1 MRRPG
6 GGSAGG
12 WWSVDEE
19 GVVITKAQRRL
30 SKQQIRGGGWGG
42 GGGGSLSVDAA
53 VRRGCGA
60 GSSLARRARVRG
72 AAFVR
77 AAARRQERT
86 GPAPYCGRKAPAR
99 LPHHHR
105 PSCDG
110 RSVTAVTASLC
121 GGCHCF
127 PLPIPGGKRVITRPV
142 AAGRGRCASALAPS
156 AVGPPQARLTA
167 APAPGR
173 GACAAR
179 AAGFGS
185 RRREAPGRGPSRR
198 ERRRGSVPG
207 PGLGGAKSGSGFRR
221 GGRRSVCRGRGLA
234 SEWRGY
240 PLLLRVASQD
250 VTTP

>member
-1 MRRPG
+1 M
-6 GGSAGG
+6 
-12 WWSVDEE
+12 
-19 GVVITKAQRRL
+19 VITKAQRRL

-127 PLPIPGGKRVITRPV
+127 PLPIPGGKRVESHHHPSCGSRARSMRLCSRPIGRWSPAGETDSAT
-142 AAGRGRCASALAPS
+142 AA
-156 AVGPPQARLTA
+156 LTA
-167 APAPGR
+167 APGR

-179 AAGFGS
+179 AAGFG
-185 RRREAPGRGPSRR
+185 RRPAAARPVGSAGGGP
-198 ERRRGSVPG
+198 
-207 PGLGGAKSGSGFRR
+207 
-221 GGRRSVCRGRGLA
+221 CRGRA
-234 SEWRGY
+234 SEARNPG
-240 PLLLRVASQD
+240 PDSGGGGAGAFAADGALRLSGED
-250 VTTP
+250 TPYYSESLVRT

>member
-127 PLPIPGGKRVITRPV
+127 PLPIPGGKRVESHHHPSCGSRARSMRLCSRPIGRWSPAGETDSCARTWAWSVRGTRCGVWESSPGGARPRPV
-142 AAGRGRCASALAPS
+142 PS
-156 AVGPPQARLTA
+156 G
-167 APAPGR
+167 APAGVR
-173 GACAAR
+173 AGA
-179 AAGFGS
+179 GP
-185 RRREAPGRGPSRR
+185 RRREIRVRIPA
-198 ERRRGSVPG
+198 
-207 PGLGGAKSGSGFRR
+207 GGAPERLPRTGPC
-221 GGRRSVCRGRGLA
+221 V
-234 SEWRGY
+234 
-240 PLLLRVASQD
+240 
-250 VTTP
+250 